1 MVTGV
6 LVVVVTHRSQNTL
19 PTAWR
24 SLLAQR
30 HDLPERTA
38 DGCRIR
44 IVDSASPDGT
54 VALARRLVA
63 QARSEGIDADVIA
76 LDHNVGY
83 AAAINQ
89 ARRDRLPGEAVVVM
103 NPDVVLMD
111 GCLNRL
117 LVALDDPLVG
127 IAVPRLLDGQG
138 RTLRSRRRHPT
149 LSRMLGEALWGDR
162 WEQRPPWLAEVCRN
176 DHDAERPCDVDWATG
191 AVMAVGADCDQAVG
205 DWDERYFLYG
215 EEVDVARRAGA
226 LGFRVRYVPTAMAC
240 HAEGGSGRRPELTA
254 LATWN
259 RLRALFWHRGP
270 APAAV
275 GWCIAVLHSVLRWRR
290 REQRVVLAW
299 LLPFRRHPISV
310 LVQNLSGQ
318 NLSAQNVSGPNL
330 SGVS

>member
-30 HDLPERTA
+30 HDLPDRTA
-38 DGCRIR
+38 ADVRIR

-54 VALARRLVA
+54 VELARRLVD
-63 QARSEGIDADVIA
+63 QARSEGVDADVIA
-76 LDHNVGY
+76 LDRNIGY
-83 AAAINQ
+83 AAAINR
-89 ARRDRLPGEAVVVM
+89 ARRDRLPGETVVVM
-103 NPDVVLMD
+103 NPDLVLTD
-111 GCLNRL
+111 GCLARL

-127 IAVPRLLDGQG
+127 VAVPRLLDGQG

-149 LSRMLGEALWGDR
+149 LRRMLGEALWGDH
-162 WEQRPPWLAEVCRN
+162 WQHRPAWLAEVCRD
-176 DHDAERPCDVDWATG
+176 DHEAVRPCDVDWATG
-191 AVMAVGADCDQAVG
+191 ALMAIGDDCDRAVG

-215 EEVDVARRAGA
+215 EEVDVARRATS
-226 LGFRVRYVPTAMAC
+226 LGFRVRYVPTAQAC

-259 RLRALFWHRGP
+259 RLRDLFWNRGP
-270 APAAV
+270 APAAA
-275 GWCIAVLHSVLRWRR
+275 GWCIAVLHSALRWRR

-299 LLPFRRHPISV
+299 LLPVRRHPITT
-310 LVQNLSGQ
+310 LIRD
-318 NLSAQNVSGPNL
+318 L